1 MQYYQSPIELNRK
14 NTIKIHQY
22 FDIFGT
28 NNGAVYDS
36 SAKIF
41 EVKDNIILNINNK
54 NYKLE
59 EYHFHIPSE
68 HIVNN
73 IIYPSELHYVFYEL
87 DDCNKEKKEN
97 KTKCR
102 DVCGCNNNH
111 NEDNILV
118 IGRLVCDSNIC
129 KSLEKLQVKI
139 PKCYYEYDGTLTIG
153 NYAAVRWIVG
163 ENPIY
168 YSFEQIKPFA
178 KSARPSQPE
187 DGRII
192 LFEDKNLYSG
202 SKYIQHIT
210 HNT

>member
-73 IIYPSELHYVFYEL
+73 HIYPSELHYVFYEL
-87 DDCNKEKKEN
+87 DDCNKQN
-97 KTKCR
+97 KQNNKNNKNNKKCR
-102 DVCGCNNNH
+102 DVCGCNDNDNND
-111 NEDNILV
+111 DNILV

-129 KSLEKLQVKI
+129 KSLEEIQVKI
-139 PKCYYEYDGTLTIG
+139 PKCYYEYDGTLTTG

-168 YSFEQIKPFA
+168 YSFEQIKSFA
-178 KSARPSQPE
+178 KSARPTQPE

-192 LFEDKNLYSG
+192 MFEEKN
-202 SKYIQHIT
+202 
-210 HNT
+210 